1 MKKIYLLGILFF
13 LISYPIGGIAQENKE
28 AKQKASPL
36 FKKDSILYIKIT
48 SDFKALLKDR
58 KADSTLYRSA
68 VFALKNKKGIYKP
81 ENIELKVRGNFR
93 RLTKNCDFPPLLL
106 NFPKKHGLAPF
117 KNQDKVKLVTHC
129 KDEEYVLREFLVYKI
144 FNLITDYSFKARLA
158 KVTYQD
164 SLGKRDIET
173 KYGILLEDEYA
184 LAKRLNANNFDSY
197 KRGQKDVDS
206 LNMATVAVF
215 QYMIANTDF
224 STEYFQNIKLLFV
237 NEKGF
242 FAVPYDFDHS
252 GIVDAHYAGV
262 SELLNLSSKR
272 ERLYRGITYSS
283 ALFNKVFEKFRENK
297 SEIYALYTNT
307 PELSKTYVKRTIG
320 YLDAFYETLDDP
332 SSLKKVFIKGGGKPG
347 TEKVVLKGLKN

>member
-1 MKKIYLLGILFF
+1 MKKFLLFSI
-13 LISYPIGGIAQENKE
+13 LISIIAYPASGIAQAKKE
-28 AKQKASPL
+28 AKQKTTPL

-58 KADSTLYRSA
+58 KADSTLYRPA

-129 KDEEYVLREFLVYKI
+129 KDEEYVLREYLVYKI

-164 SLGKRDIET
+164 SLGNRDIET

-237 NEKGF
+237 NGKGF
-242 FAVPYDFDHS
+242 YAVPYDFDHS

-262 SELLNLSSKR
+262 SDLLTLSSKS
-272 ERLYRGITYSS
+272 ERLYRGITYSP
-283 ALFNKVFEKFRENK
+283 ALFNKVFDKFRENK
-297 SEIYALYTNT
+297 SSIYALYTNT
-307 PELSKTYVKRTIG
+307 PGLGKIYIKRTID
-320 YLDAFYETLDDP
+320 YLDDFYKAIDDP
-332 SSLKKVFIKGGGKPG
+332 KSLKTIFIKGGGKPG
-347 TEKVVLKGLKN
+347 TEKVVLKGLKD